1 MTNYTINTN
10 HQFNSLEITFND
22 KPSEKIKEWYNT
34 RKNNKSINNE
44 IYLKDHA

>member
-22 KPSEKIKEWYNT
+22 KPMVDYFNCYFYDFYYIQQ
-34 RKNNKSINNE
+34 RGAV
-44 IYLKDHA
+44 LF

>member
-22 KPSEKIKEWYNT
+22 KPSEKIREK
-34 RKNNKSINNE
+34 
-44 IYLKDHA
+44 LKALK